1 MKKMKKIF
9 VVVVFTIF
17 ALIVNAQEQH
27 HSLHWSYA
35 GEASP
40 EHWGDLSPDFSAC
53 KSGREQS
60 PINITSSVPSDVSPI
75 IFDYKPSVLKIVD
88 NGHTV
93 QVNYDPGSSIR
104 VGDKQYKLLQFHFHH
119 PSEEEI
125 DGKSYDLVAHLVHA
139 DTEGHLAVVAVLFSR
154 QQSNPF
160 VETIFAHLPKSKG
173 KEETANVTINV
184 ADLLPKD
191 RSYYTFPGSLT
202 TPPCSEGVTW
212 FVLKTPV
219 TLSTSELT
227 TFAKIYPN
235 NARPVQALNDR
246 KVLSGR

>member
-1 MKKMKKIF
+1 MKKIA
-9 VVVVFTIF
+9 VVVVFIIF
-17 ALIVNAQEQH
+17 AFVSNAQEQH
-27 HSLHWSYA
+27 HSLHWGYS
-35 GEASP
+35 GEAGP

-60 PINITSSVPSDVSPI
+60 PINVTSAVSSDASPI
-75 IFDYKPSVLKIVD
+75 IFDYKPSQLRIVD

-93 QVNYDPGSSIR
+93 QVNYDPGSLIR
-104 VGDKQYKLLQFHFHH
+104 VGGKQYKLLQFHFHH

-125 DGKSYDLVAHLVHA
+125 NGKSYDLVAHLVHA
-139 DTEGHLAVVAVLFSR
+139 DAEGHLAVVAVLFSR

-160 VETIFAHLPKSKG
+160 VEKIFAHLPKSKD

-191 RSYYTFPGSLT
+191 RSYYTFSGSLT

-212 FVLKTPV
+212 FVLKTPE
-219 TLSTSELT
+219 TLSNRELT
-227 TFAKIYPN
+227 SFAKIYPN
-235 NARPVQALNDR
+235 NARPVQPLNDR